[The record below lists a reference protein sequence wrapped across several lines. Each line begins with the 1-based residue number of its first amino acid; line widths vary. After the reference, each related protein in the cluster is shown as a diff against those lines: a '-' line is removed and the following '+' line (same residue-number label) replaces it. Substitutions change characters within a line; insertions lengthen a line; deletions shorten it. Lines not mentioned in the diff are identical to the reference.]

1 MIEMQSADPWTAI
14 DSFRFHL
21 HGGHS
26 FTTRNQIRDS
36 NTYVCPN
43 QIHCKLPVADHEH
56 EHEHEHELLS
66 FRTYAAQI
74 PCSASLI
81 DTGLLG
87 HHYSTYV
94 QNTSTRMCLPL
105 PGPVPVSLRD
115 DIIVLQAAHSN
126 VIAHHKVSPCLQL
139 KPCTVP
145 RRMYQDQVHLSHCSW
160 FSEFRLN

>member
-1 MIEMQSADPWTAI
+1 MNASRRSWTAQI
-14 DSFRFHL
+14 MDSISTEAI
-21 HGGHS
+21 HS
-26 FTTRNQIRDS
+26 FVTRNQIRHS
-36 NTYVCPN
+36 NTSN

-56 EHEHEHELLS
+56 EHELLS
-66 FRTYAAQI
+66 LRTYAAQI

-87 HHYSTYV
+87 RHYSTYV

-105 PGPVPVSLRD
+105 AGPVPVSLRD

-145 RRMYQDQVHLSHCSW
+145 RRMYPDQVHLSHCSW